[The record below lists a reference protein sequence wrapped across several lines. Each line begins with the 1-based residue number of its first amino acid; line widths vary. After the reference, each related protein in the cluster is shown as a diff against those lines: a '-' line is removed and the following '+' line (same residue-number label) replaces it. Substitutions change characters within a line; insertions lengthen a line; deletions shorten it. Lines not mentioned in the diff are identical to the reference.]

1 VLGGVAE
8 GTQQGAEMRDLLLLA
23 AHRPEIP
30 LGLAVF
36 LYAWTAAGY
45 AFINQMGLAWAWGC
59 YALANIGFLHHTLKL
74 QDRI

>member
-1 VLGGVAE
+1 M
-8 GTQQGAEMRDLLLLA
+8 TDILLLA

-45 AFINQMGLAWAWGC
+45 AFINQWGLAWAWMC
-59 YALANIGFLHHTLKL
+59 YAFANIGFLQHTLKL
-74 QDRI
+74 QGRI